1 MSRCI
6 AFTPSD
12 DKIVIWYDVQSIIL
26 EPAVNRQGYVV
37 RIQRAGTTQSEAVFN
52 NLTKE
57 QMAILFKQLAS
68 WENDN
73 AKGMFILKVPQTAPA
88 EIKQSDGGITSNE
101 TTSEQSASEQ
111 ITAEQSAAKKP
122 KRSTRS
128 SRNNKL

>member
-73 AKGMFILKVPQTAPA
+73 AKGMFILKVPQTTPA

-101 TTSEQSASEQ
+101 TTSEQF
-111 ITAEQSAAKKP
+111 TAEQSAAEKP

>member
-12 DKIVIWYDVQSIIL
+12 DKIMIWYDVQSIIL

-57 QMAILFKQLAS
+57 QMTILFKQLEL
-68 WENDN
+68 WENNN
-73 AKGMFILKVPQTAPA
+73 AKGMFILKVPQTTPA
-88 EIKQSDGGITSNE
+88 ETKQSDGGIVSNE
-101 TTSEQSASEQ
+101 TISEQSASEQ
-111 ITAEQSAAKKP
+111 FTAKQSAAEKP

>member
-73 AKGMFILKVPQTAPA
+73 AKGMFILKVPQTTPA

-111 ITAEQSAAKKP
+111 FTAKQSAAEKP

>member
-12 DKIVIWYDVQSIIL
+12 DKIMIWYDVQSIIL

-57 QMAILFKQLAS
+57 QMAILFKQLEL

-111 ITAEQSAAKKP
+111 FTAKQSAAEKP

>member
-12 DKIVIWYDVQSIIL
+12 DKIMIWYDVQSIIL

-57 QMAILFKQLAS
+57 QMTILFKQLAL

-88 EIKQSDGGITSNE
+88 EIKQSDGGIASNE
-101 TTSEQSASEQ
+101 TISEQSASEPS
-111 ITAEQSAAKKP
+111 ASEQSTTEKP
-122 KRSTRS
+122 KRSTRK
-128 SRNNKL
+128 SRNS

>member
-1 MSRCI
+1 M
-6 AFTPSD
+6 
-12 DKIVIWYDVQSIIL
+12 IWYDVQSIIL

-57 QMAILFKQLAS
+57 QMTILFKQLEL
-68 WENDN
+68 WENNN
-73 AKGMFILKVPQTAPA
+73 AKGMFILKVPQTTPA
-88 EIKQSDGGITSNE
+88 ETKQSDGGIVSNE
-101 TTSEQSASEQ
+101 TISEQSASEQ
-111 ITAEQSAAKKP
+111 FTAKQSAAEKP

>member
-12 DKIVIWYDVQSIIL
+12 DKIMIWYDVQSIIL

-73 AKGMFILKVPQTAPA
+73 AKGMFILKIPQTAPA

-101 TTSEQSASEQ
+101 TTSEQSASEPS
-111 ITAEQSAAKKP
+111 ASEQSTAKKP

>member
-12 DKIVIWYDVQSIIL
+12 DKIMIWYDVQSIIL

-73 AKGMFILKVPQTAPA
+73 AKGMFILKIPQTAPA

-101 TTSEQSASEQ
+101 TTSEQSASEPS
-111 ITAEQSAAKKP
+111 ASEQSTTEKP

>member
-12 DKIVIWYDVQSIIL
+12 DKIMIWYDVQSIIL

-57 QMAILFKQLAS
+57 QMAILFKQLEL

-88 EIKQSDGGITSNE
+88 KIKQSDGGITSNE
-101 TTSEQSASEQ
+101 TTSEQSASEPS
-111 ITAEQSAAKKP
+111 ASEQSTTEKP

>member
-12 DKIVIWYDVQSIIL
+12 DKIMIWYDVQSIIL

-57 QMAILFKQLAS
+57 QMTILFKQLAS

-73 AKGMFILKVPQTAPA
+73 AKSMFILKVPQTTPA

-101 TTSEQSASEQ
+101 TTSEQSASEPS
-111 ITAEQSAAKKP
+111 ASEQSTTEKP
-122 KRSTRS
+122 KRSTRK
-128 SRNNKL
+128 SRNS

>member
-37 RIQRAGTTQSEAVFN
+37 RIQRAGTTQSEVVFS

-57 QMAILFKQLAS
+57 QMAILFKQLAL
-68 WENDN
+68 WENNN
-73 AKGMFILKVPQTAPA
+73 AKGMFILKVPQIALA
-88 EIKQSDGGITSNE
+88 ETKQSDGGIVSNE
-101 TTSEQSASEQ
+101 TISEQSASEPS
-111 ITAEQSAAKKP
+111 ASEQSTTEKP